1 MIENLVFVLVLAAA
15 IVVFYKS
22 ISRISRM
29 IKSGKSIEIKDHPKE
44 RWKLMG
50 KVAIGQSK
58 MVARPLSAIFHIFV
72 YVGFL
77 VVNIE
82 MIEILIDGVAGTHRV
97 LSFTGTIYPVLISV
111 FELFALSVILACAV
125 FLSRRNIIRLKRF
138 WNKEM
143 TLWPRSDANIIL
155 ITEILLM
162 SAILIMNA
170 SDSILQDRNHG
181 HYAAV
186 GSFLVSGG
194 IKPLLSGMSEGSLI
208 FLERFTWWFHIVG
221 VLIFLNYIPFSK
233 HLHVFL
239 AFPNVFYSKLGPKAK
254 MAAISSI
261 TNEIRLMLN
270 PSAEVPLQT
279 EGTEIGQFG
288 AKDVPDYTWK
298 NLMDAFTCTECGRCT
313 SSCPAN
319 ITGKALSPRKIMM
332 DVRDRA
338 EELDSFYRKNPKD
351 QSDGKSLLDKITTE
365 EIWACT
371 TCNACVQECPVNIDP
386 VAVILELRR
395 YLFLEKS
402 AAPGELNI
410 MFTNIENNG
419 APWQFSPEDRLKWA
433 HDAGL
438 EVPLMADLFSQGKK
452 PEYLFWV
459 GSSGAFDD
467 RYKKVSV
474 QFVKILNAL
483 KIDYAVLGPEETDT
497 ADSARRSGNEMLYQM
512 QTLQIIELLKSYE
525 VKKILTCCPHDFNT
539 FKNEYPDFG
548 GNFEV
553 VHHSQFLSKL
563 INEGK
568 INLNSSQFKGK
579 NITYHDPCYL
589 GRGNGEYEAPR
600 HIIRELKDSTFTEM
614 KRNREFSLCC
624 GAGGGQMFK
633 EAEKGNKEVFI
644 ERIEDAIETK
654 ADIVATA
661 CPFCMVMMTDG
672 IKYKNMEET
681 MKNYDIA
688 ELVAI
693 AMGL

>member
-1 MIENLVFVLVLAAA
+1 MISNFIFSLLLVLGAFL
-15 IVVFYKS
+15 FYKS
-22 ISRISRM
+22 INRIAGI
-29 IKSGKSIEIKDHPKE
+29 IKSGKDIDISDNPGE

-50 KVAIGQSK
+50 LVAIGQSK
-58 MVARPLSAIFHIFV
+58 MVARPLSAIMHIFI
-72 YVGFL
+72 YVGFI

-82 MIEILIDGVAGTHRV
+82 MIEILIDGVTGSHRV
-97 LSFTGTIYPVLISV
+97 LSFLGIIYPVVGSI
-111 FELFALSVILACAV
+111 FEFFAFSVIVACFV

-143 TLWPRSDANIIL
+143 TTWPRTDANIIL

-162 SAILIMNA
+162 SSILVMNA
-170 SDSILQDRNHG
+170 SDSILQGRSHADFP
-181 HYAAV
+181 AV
-186 GSFLVSGG
+186 GTFLISGMIKPVLMELSSSSLVFLVH
-194 IKPLLSGMSEGSLI
+194 
-208 FLERFTWWFHIVG
+208 FTWWFHIVG

-239 AFPNVFYSKLGPKAK
+239 SFPNVFYSKLGPKAK
-254 MAAISSI
+254 IPAISSI
-261 TNEIRLMLN
+261 TSEIKLMLN
-270 PSAEVPLQT
+270 PSAEVPAPA
-279 EGTEIGQFG
+279 EGAEIAQFG
-288 AKDVPDYTWK
+288 AKDTPDYTWK
-298 NLMDAFTCTECGRCT
+298 NLMDAFACTECGRCT

-319 ITGKALSPRKIMM
+319 ITGKALSPRKLMM

-338 EELDSFYRKNPKD
+338 EELDKLWRKNGKD
-351 QSDGKSLLDKITTE
+351 DKDEKTLFDRISAE

-386 VAVILELRR
+386 VAIIIELRR

-402 AAPGELNI
+402 AAPGELNM

-433 HDAGL
+433 EDTGVN
-438 EVPLMADLFSQGKK
+438 VPLMADLFNQGKK

-467 RYKKVSV
+467 RFKKVSV
-474 QFVKILNAL
+474 QFAKILNHAG
-483 KIDYAVLGPEETDT
+483 IDYAVLGPEETDT
-497 ADSARRSGNEMLYQM
+497 ADSARRAGNEMLYQM
-512 QTLQIIELLKSYE
+512 QALQIIEILKAYD
-525 VKKILTCCPHDFNT
+525 VKKIITCCPHDFNT

-553 VHHSQFLSKL
+553 MHHSQFLSKL
-563 INEGK
+563 IAEGK
-568 INLNSSQFKGK
+568 INLNGNHFEGK
-579 NITYHDPCYL
+579 RITFHDPCYL
-589 GRGNGEYEAPR
+589 GRGNDEYDAPR
-600 HIIRELKDSTFTEM
+600 QIIHALHGANLAEM
-614 KRNREFSLCC
+614 KRNRQFALCC

-633 EAEKGNKEVFI
+633 ECEKGVKEVFL
-644 ERIEDAIETK
+644 ERIEDAIETG

-672 IKYKNMEET
+672 IKYKNREET

-688 ELVAI
+688 ELVGI
-693 AMGL
+693 SLGV